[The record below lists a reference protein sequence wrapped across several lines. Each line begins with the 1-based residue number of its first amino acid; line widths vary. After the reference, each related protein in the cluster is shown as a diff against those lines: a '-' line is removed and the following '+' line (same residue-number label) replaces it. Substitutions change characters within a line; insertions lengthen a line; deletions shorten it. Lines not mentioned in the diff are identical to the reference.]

1 MSRRSADRKKRA
13 RPRKPKQTRRVDP
26 KPAAAPTGATRMRT
40 CVGCMTRDRKEAMVR
55 IVGSERGLVPDFG
68 ARAPGR
74 GGYLHPR
81 TECMERF
88 LKSRAREFRSLR
100 MKIDRDQRSSIIEA
114 IRGRLDREP
123 SLE

>member
-1 MSRRSADRKKRA
+1 
-13 RPRKPKQTRRVDP
+13 
-26 KPAAAPTGATRMRT
+26 
-40 CVGCMTRDRKEAMVR
+40 
-55 IVGSERGLVPDFG
+55 
-68 ARAPGR
+68 
-74 GGYLHPR
+74 
-81 TECMERF
+81 MERF